1 MGGGDD
7 DWIWNFQHLS
17 QLNHFVPQVDVDS
30 HLYAAY
36 KNFENIVI
44 LKTRHVTIYTQLGE
58 NGEKHTGC
66 NLCLNLIGWDDDEWD
81 KHSVDYDDCHE

>member
-1 MGGGDD
+1 MKNSTGYY
-7 DWIWNFQHLS
+7 
-17 QLNHFVPQVDVDS
+17 LN
-30 HLYAAY
+30 AI
-36 KNFENIVI
+36 KVI